1 MTRSQESPRANS
13 HLPSLPPS
21 LPPSDGTV
29 LNSNNLWVN
38 VLDPTGAIERQDWK
52 DNYEKIRKALGAD
65 DPVRLA
71 ALPPALLPVC
81 LP

>member
-1 MTRSQESPRANS
+1 
-13 HLPSLPPS
+13 
-21 LPPSDGTV
+21 

-65 DPVRLA
+65 DPVRLP